1 MQVSGR
7 VLALIRLF
15 AFLSVY
21 IICFVVPYPSMHDF
35 DCDLKKMISSIFSL
49 LINLMKT
56 TSQMQ
61 SDFKSLKN
69 GSVSLLFDMS
79 IKVLKRHIKQPV
91 NKAFVRCSTLFTHWP
106 LSLTAY
112 IKYRYFRLQI
122 IEDID
127 CMKIDLHVCSTVRL

>member
-49 LINLMKT
+49 LINLMKAR
-56 TSQMQ
+56 SQMK

-79 IKVLKRHIKQPV
+79 IKVLKRHIKHPV
-91 NKAFVRCSTLFTHWP
+91 NKAFVRCCTLFTHSP
-106 LSLTAY
+106 LSLNAY
-112 IKYRYFRLQI
+112 INYRYFTLQI
-122 IEDID
+122 IEDIE
-127 CMKIDLHVCSTVRL
+127 CMKSDSCSTIRL